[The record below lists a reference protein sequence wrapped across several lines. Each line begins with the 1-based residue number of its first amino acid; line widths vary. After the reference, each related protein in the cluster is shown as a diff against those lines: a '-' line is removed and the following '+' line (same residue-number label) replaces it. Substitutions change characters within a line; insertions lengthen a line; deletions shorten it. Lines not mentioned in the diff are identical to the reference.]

1 MLQIFDLTQFVQMPT
16 RVTQASSTLID
27 HVYSSHPE
35 NITNCFVSALSISD
49 HFPICFTRKINS
61 KIPKNDHNIAS
72 YRCFKHFNEVNFLT
86 ELTNDLE
93 TSANDHETVDANLA
107 LFSSLIIQQLNK
119 HAPIKNKRVKTK
131 RMPYWFTPDIRQ
143 MQKLRDNCKR
153 KKQWT
158 EYKMYRNKTRQLIR
172 ASKRKHF
179 SESIS
184 KSKDTKHIW
193 AHLRTLNGDSKASNN
208 RLPEELIIDN
218 ECITNSAEIA
228 QKLNTYFSS
237 IANVLNQN
245 DNEAP
250 SLNTEKISQYVN
262 NKIPNDT
269 FFTIPFITPEQ
280 VTNYINKLD
289 CSKAT
294 GLDGIG
300 PIILKIPASAISPS
314 IAKLINKSIATGCFP
329 SQLKQAKVLPI
340 FKGGTKSDPSN
351 YRPISILPTMSKIFE
366 KHVNKHLM
374 GFLNKHKLLHESQ
387 SGFRHKHSCQSA
399 LIKL

>member
-1 MLQIFDLTQFVQMPT
+1 MPAFRDSVAGMDVSFICLNDCVTRLSQLPDHADLFETELSIAQATGLELMLMVDFNIDLNACSNSKFLNILQIFDLTQFVQMPT

-61 KIPKNDHNIAS
+61 KIPKNDHNIAF

-93 TSANDHETVDANLA
+93 TSANDHETVDADLA

-158 EYKMYRNKTRQLIR
+158 EYEKYRNKTRQLIR

-193 AHLRTLNGDSKASNN
+193 ANLRTLNGDSKASNN

-237 IANVLNQN
+237 IANILNQN

-300 PIILKIPASAISPS
+300 PRILKIASCAISPS
-314 IAKLINKSIATGCFP
+314 IAKLINKSIATGCF
-329 SQLKQAKVLPI
+329 L
-340 FKGGTKSDPSN
+340 
-351 YRPISILPTMSKIFE
+351 
-366 KHVNKHLM
+366 
-374 GFLNKHKLLHESQ
+374 LN
-387 SGFRHKHSCQSA
+387 
-399 LIKL
+399 

>member
-1 MLQIFDLTQFVQMPT
+1 M
-16 RVTQASSTLID
+16 
-27 HVYSSHPE
+27 
-35 NITNCFVSALSISD
+35 
-49 HFPICFTRKINS
+49 
-61 KIPKNDHNIAS
+61 
-72 YRCFKHFNEVNFLT
+72 
-86 ELTNDLE
+86 
-93 TSANDHETVDANLA
+93 A

-158 EYKMYRNKTRQLIR
+158 EYKKYRNKTRQLIR

-237 IANVLNQN
+237 IANILNQN

-250 SLNTEKISQYVN
+250 S
-262 NKIPNDT
+262 
-269 FFTIPFITPEQ
+269 
-280 VTNYINKLD
+280 
-289 CSKAT
+289 
-294 GLDGIG
+294 
-300 PIILKIPASAISPS
+300 
-314 IAKLINKSIATGCFP
+314 
-329 SQLKQAKVLPI
+329 
-340 FKGGTKSDPSN
+340 
-351 YRPISILPTMSKIFE
+351 
-366 KHVNKHLM
+366 
-374 GFLNKHKLLHESQ
+374 
-387 SGFRHKHSCQSA
+387 
-399 LIKL
+399 